1 MIWFLPAQDWLSLE
15 SLQPA
20 LEGRE
25 NTEGAEVGDV
35 QRLSRRVL
43 WSRHWVLWS
52 RHWVPEPALLA
63 LSPLHPGS
71 GYPWGGECSA
81 LWTGIFLLVLWSA
94 VPASLWRRY
103 CVCPRLRRVFRFP
116 NHWTSVDIEARRSK
130 GIRIFINFLSFFLPL
145 QHFSIKMRFCLCSLE
160 K

>member
-1 MIWFLPAQDWLSLE
+1 MIWFLPAQDWLSRE

-25 NTEGAEVGDV
+25 NTEGAGVGDV

-43 WSRHWVLWS
+43 WSRHS
-52 RHWVPEPALLA
+52 VPEPALLT
-63 LSPLHPGS
+63 LYPLHPGS

-103 CVCPRLRRVFRFP
+103 CVRPRLRHIFRFP
-116 NHWTSVDIEARRSK
+116 NHWTSVDIEAGRSK
-130 GIRIFINFLSFFLPL
+130 GIRIFMYQFSFFLSPPATF
-145 QHFSIKMRFCLCSLE
+145 QHQDEILSL
-160 K
+160 